1 MIDLIELKML
11 AKEFK
16 TLGLHSESTLRK
28 IAGGQYAG
36 RLDDFPSPIKL
47 GTKTFW
53 RKSEILDWV
62 DRCAKKTAQ
71 QLQEKRAHLGG
82 IAPPRQ
88 KLPASIP
95 PGIPV
100 GAGRGAPT
108 RRERQAAAAAG
119 MTVRKWRQLMGVGG
133 ADRV

>member
-28 IAGGQYAG
+28 IAGGHYGG

-53 RKSEILDWV
+53 RKSQILDWV
-62 DRCAKKTAQ
+62 DRCAQKTAQ
-71 QLQEKRAHLGG
+71 ELGEKRAN
-82 IAPPRQ
+82 AKASPRQ
-88 KLPASIP
+88 KIPTSIP
-95 PGIPV
+95 AEIPV

-108 RRERQAAAAAG
+108 RRERQAAAEAG
-119 MTVRKWRQLMGVGG
+119 MTVRQWRQLMGVGG
-133 ADRV
+133 ADRVSI

>member
-1 MIDLIELKML
+1 MIDLIELKQL
-11 AKEFK
+11 AQEFK

-28 IAGGQYAG
+28 IAGGHYGG

-53 RKSEILDWV
+53 RKSDILAWIDC
-62 DRCAKKTAQ
+62 CAQKTAQ
-71 QLQEKRAHLGG
+71 ELGEKRAN
-82 IAPPRQ
+82 AKASPS
-88 KLPASIP
+88 SIP
-95 PGIPV
+95 AEIPV

-108 RRERQAAAAAG
+108 RRERQAAAEAG
-119 MTVRKWRQLMGVGG
+119 MTVRQWRQVMGVGG